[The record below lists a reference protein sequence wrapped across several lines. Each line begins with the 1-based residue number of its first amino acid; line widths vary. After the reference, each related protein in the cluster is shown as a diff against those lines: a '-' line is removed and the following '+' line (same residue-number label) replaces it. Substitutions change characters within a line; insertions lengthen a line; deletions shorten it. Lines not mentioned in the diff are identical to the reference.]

1 MSHIPLLYHNAIVI
15 IINSVIVLDSLF
27 VAETNYDAVAK
38 ANKEKLTTCPEG
50 FQN

>member
-1 MSHIPLLYHNAIVI
+1 MSRNTPLYHNTIVI
-15 IINSVIVLDSLF
+15 IINSVILLDRLF